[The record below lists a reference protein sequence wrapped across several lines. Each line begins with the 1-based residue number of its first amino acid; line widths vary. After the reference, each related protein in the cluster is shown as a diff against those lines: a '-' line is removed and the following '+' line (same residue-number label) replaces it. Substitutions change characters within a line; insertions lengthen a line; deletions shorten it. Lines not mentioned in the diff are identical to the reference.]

1 MAEKIFL
8 MLIALIFFISTKTT
22 YAAGIE
28 VTDSRATPDY
38 WINRAADGNNIL
50 FTESQIERINAE
62 MLARDDYAADL
73 ANYPETILGKDL
85 AARILKASDDVNLIG
100 SDSIMANRDLNSL
113 NYDANINV
121 RYAVTVERVNIRI
134 LPQGLT
140 GSKYDEIQG
149 TALDPAEAVAVL
161 WDSRDGRFCFIQA
174 RYYFGWV
181 TKNSLAFTDRATW
194 LTYVQPA
201 DFLIVTTNKKFVN
214 VNGKIILFQMG
225 AKIPLESSAMEN
237 NSWLAR
243 LPISENGNLKEHSL
257 RILNDGKVN
266 EGFLPCTKNNFVR
279 QSFKF
284 LGDVYGWGGLDNSVD
299 CSAFVQDVYRSM
311 GFEIPRDA
319 DRQNNCM
326 PIFSV
331 FNNVTYAERADIA
344 RRAPTGALLL
354 KKGHVMMKL
363 GNDDNGTPLVIHAA
377 SSYYSGGQKIYVRKV
392 LVTDLSYQNAYGN
405 SSLETLI
412 GITYPK

>member
-1 MAEKIFL
+1 MLEKIFL
-8 MLIALIFFISTKTT
+8 SLIALIFFISTKTT

-28 VTDSRATPDY
+28 VTDARATPEY
-38 WINRAADGNNIL
+38 WINRADDGDKLL
-50 FTESQIERINAE
+50 FTYKQIDRINAE
-62 MLARDDYAADL
+62 ILERDSYAADL
-73 ANYPETILGKDL
+73 ANYPETISAADL
-85 AARILKASDDVNLIG
+85 KARIQKASNDVNLVG
-100 SDSIMANRDLNSL
+100 SNSIMANRNLDAL
-113 NYDANINV
+113 YDNIDV
-121 RYAVTVERVNIRI
+121 RYAVTTERVNIRI

-149 TALDPAEAVAVL
+149 SALDPAEAVAVL

-181 TKNSLAFTDRATW
+181 TKKSLAFTDRATW

-201 DFLIVTTNKKFVN
+201 DFLVVTANKKFVN
-214 VNGKIILFQMG
+214 VNGNIILFQMG
-225 AKIPLESSAMEN
+225 AKIPLESSALEN

-266 EGFLPCTKNNFVR
+266 ADFLPPTKNNFIR

-299 CSAFVQDVYRSM
+299 CSAFVQNIYRSM
-311 GFEIPRDA
+311 GLNIPRDA

-326 PIFSV
+326 PIFAV

-363 GNDDNGTPLVIHAA
+363 GNDDNGTPIVIHAA